1 MEEKHTQDCPS
12 LEDLN
17 SWYDKEDTRA
27 ELGGHV
33 TNCEPCQSKI
43 ESFEKIDE
51 VLSRHLA
58 ADESRLRRIEHGCR
72 DEVRRG
78 NMPKLLPTAT
88 IIKIAAMVALAFM
101 LVQGIGIL
109 KQQGGGDIAAGLSED
124 GGEELSDIEKDM
136 LAEIARSK
144 AAGDPGVR
152 DIPETV
158 VDTPAAVPRI
168 KSNDAPKVPQSPAE
182 KLADGSVAA
191 GSISLVSTNTPLP
204 VAPPPASINRQE
216 ERSVADRVHHVWLVD
231 DAKNPLQ
238 TLKPLMPSQGERLD
252 FWISQNKASYRLHL
266 TMSDRDLQGLVNTFG
281 NSGYTLISPAAPQP
295 GLVKNLEFSGKTVT
309 YQVDFVKK

>member
-1 MEEKHTQDCPS
+1 MEEKQKDCPS

-17 SWYDKEDTRA
+17 SWYDKEATRA
-27 ELGGHV
+27 EIGEHV
-33 TNCEPCQSKI
+33 ENCDACQAKI

-58 ADESRLRRIEHGCR
+58 AEESRLRRIERTCR
-72 DEVRRG
+72 DEVRRA

-88 IIKIAAMVALAFM
+88 IVRIAAMIAAAFL
-101 LVQGIGIL
+101 LVQGIGAL
-109 KQQGGGDIAAGLSED
+109 KERGGEGGIAAELNGD
-124 GGEELSDIEKDM
+124 TGEELSEIEKDM

-152 DIPETV
+152 EITEGVAENVAP
-158 VDTPAAVPRI
+158 VPRI
-168 KSNDAPKVPQSPAE
+168 KSNDVAKAPQSPAE
-182 KLADGSVAA
+182 LLAEGSVAA

-204 VAPPPASINRQE
+204 VAPPPAAINRQE
-216 ERSVADRVHHVWLVD
+216 ERSVGDRVHHVWLVD
-231 DAKNPLQ
+231 DATNPLQ

-266 TMSDRDLQGLVNTFG
+266 TMSDRDLQGLVNKFG